1 MVNMFVRLVAVVIFS
16 FLPFVALADDLGPS
30 ASGSTTL
37 GQSGTSIGSNAD
49 GSTLQPA
56 GGNPLQSTNN
66 DSSGLTAPNSNA
78 LQAPASSDAE
88 LKVIL
93 GNEAD
98 GIAHQITDDSLAQ
111 TEREAFI
118 AGVLLLGVIVAYLL
132 LAGKRRRKN

>member
-1 MVNMFVRLVAVVIFS
+1 MLNMFVRIFAVLFFT
-16 FLPFVALADDLGPS
+16 FLPFSALADDLGPATTSSS
-30 ASGSTTL
+30 AL
-37 GQSGTSIGSNAD
+37 GQPGSSGGSNAD

-56 GGNPLQSTNN
+56 GQNPLQSTNQ
-66 DSSGLTAPNSNA
+66 DSNGLTAPNSNA

-111 TEREAFI
+111 TERDAFVVGI
-118 AGVLLLGVIVAYLL
+118 LLLGVAVAFLTL
-132 LAGKRRRKN
+132 RSNRNKT